1 MRYENE
7 KCVVCGELFKEGDKI
22 VVCPDCGTPHH
33 RECYENNGECAC
45 EKLHNDGYV
54 WKKSDDEIL
63 NQTNEN
69 PISND
74 NNEKKIC
81 PFCGTENDKRAFVC
95 VQCRAPL
102 LEIEKQYQSQHIM
115 IDGECVSTQEF
126 IDSDNTVNV
135 GQASV
140 YIKSNKE
147 RFIKSF
153 LKAKFT
159 KGRQKF
165 NWAAFF
171 FNPYW
176 FFYRKMYAPGA
187 LFAGLNIAAMLF
199 FMSLVNRCFPEAI
212 NYLASVMQQEKIDY
226 NIILE
231 QYKEYF
237 LLGAT
242 NNPQLYSIVNVFPII
257 FLIINIVAG
266 FVANK
271 LYLNKIKKD
280 VLRIRSIARNKD
292 SLTTYLYAKGG
303 TSVFS
308 VLFAVLAIDMLTQL
322 FTML

>member
-7 KCVVCGELFKEGDKI
+7 KCVVCGELFKDGDNI

-33 RECYENNGECAC
+33 RECYEKNGECAC
-45 EKLHNDGYV
+45 EQLHDDGYV
-54 WKKSDDEIL
+54 WKKSEDEIIDEKI
-63 NQTNEN
+63 T
-69 PISND
+69 SNVTD
-74 NNEKKIC
+74 DKNDVKRC
-81 PFCGTENDKRAFVC
+81 PFCGRENNKNALVC

-102 LEIEKQYQSQHIM
+102 IEIDKQYQTQSVL
-115 IDGECVSTQEF
+115 IDGETVSTQEY
-126 IDSDNTVNV
+126 IDAENTVTV
-135 GQASV
+135 GEASV

-147 RFIKSF
+147 KYLKSF

-187 LFAGLNIAAMLF
+187 VFAGLNIAGMLF

-212 NYLASVMQQEKIDY
+212 NYLASAMQQKAPDY
-226 NIILE
+226 NVIME

-237 LLGAT
+237 FLGAQ
-242 NNPQLYSIVNVFPII
+242 NNPQLYSIITVFPVI
-257 FLIINIVAG
+257 FLIMNIVAG

-280 VLRIRSIARNKD
+280 VVKIKLVSRNND
-292 SLTTYLYAKGG
+292 SLMAYLYAKGG
-303 TSVFS
+303 TSLFS
-308 VLFAVLAIDMLTQL
+308 VLFAFLAIDMLTQL
-322 FTML
+322 FTMI